1 MRLTRWRAARWLA
14 GLALFAVVGHLL
26 FARIPAEPVSWQAPS
41 TPGYVG
47 AHAPNTRLA
56 NLQHI
61 PLGNEGAPEFVCLGP
76 DGRLYASVASGAI
89 LRTRPDRDVFEPWV
103 NTGGRVLGFDFDAS
117 GRLIAADAKR
127 GLLAVGQDGQ
137 VSVIAETADGAPIRF
152 ANSLVVARSGRV
164 YFTDASQRFGPGPS
178 EGTLEASILDIMEH
192 SATGR
197 LIELDPSSGQ
207 TRTVMRDLSYAN
219 GVALSAD
226 ESHLFVVE
234 TGGYRVW
241 KVPVSARDVSAKA
254 SPADARVL
262 LDNLPGYPDNLLR
275 GEEGRIW
282 LGFAKPRSGLVDWMA
297 DKPFLR
303 AVTLRL
309 PRSMWPVPPA
319 YGHVIA
325 FAEDGTIV
333 ADLQDPAGT
342 YPETTGVTET
352 ADRLYIQSLHA
363 ETLGWLPKPAR
374 WNGGTP

>member
-1 MRLTRWRAARWLA
+1 VVTRWLVGLVVLA
-14 GLALFAVVGHLL
+14 IVAHLL
-26 FARIPAEPVSWQAPS
+26 FAPIPVRPVSWQAPS
-41 TPGYVG
+41 PPGYVG
-47 AHAPNTRLA
+47 RHAPNTRLA
-56 NLQHI
+56 NLEHVS
-61 PLGNEGAPEFVCLGP
+61 LGDEEAPEFVRLGP
-76 DGRLYASVASGAI
+76 DGRLYASVVSGAL
-89 LRTRPDRDVFEPWV
+89 LRTRPDRESFEPWM

-117 GRLIAADAKR
+117 GRLIAADSKR
-127 GLLAVGQDGQ
+127 GLLAIGQDGQ
-137 VSVIAETADGAPIRF
+137 VAVIADSADGGPIRF

-164 YFTDASQRFGPGPS
+164 YFTDASQRFGPEQS
-178 EGTLEASILDIMEH
+178 VGTLEASILDIMEH

-207 TRTVMRDLSYAN
+207 TRAVMRDLSYAN

-234 TGGYRVW
+234 TGSYRVW
-241 KVPVSARDVSAKA
+241 KVPVSARNVSAKA
-254 SPADARVL
+254 PAADARVL
-262 LDNLPGYPDNLLR
+262 LDNLPGYPDNLLC
-275 GEEGRIW
+275 GEDGRIW
-282 LGFAKPRSGLVDWMA
+282 LGFAKPRSRLVDWMA

-325 FAEDGTIV
+325 FAEDGTVV
-333 ADLQDPAGT
+333 ADLQDPTGA

-363 ETLGWLPKPAR
+363 KSLGWLPKPAS
-374 WNGGTP
+374 WDGGAP